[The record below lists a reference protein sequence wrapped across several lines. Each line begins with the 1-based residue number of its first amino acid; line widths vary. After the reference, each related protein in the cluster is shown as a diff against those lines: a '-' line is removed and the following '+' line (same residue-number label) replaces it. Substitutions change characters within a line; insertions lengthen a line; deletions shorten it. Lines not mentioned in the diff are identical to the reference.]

1 MNAIVPYRAADTKVV
16 QFAADG
22 VAADVRVQPL
32 DRSNRS
38 SVYALRLASSEM
50 DVTGRLVGVL
60 AGGDAVEL
68 GALAVAPGSIGS
80 ARVTVAT
87 PRTSHYEAVYL
98 EIRSESVLLRVE
110 APKPPAPRRV
120 RPVAVGAALV
130 ALGAVSLGGGS
141 LAFALPQTPMIG
153 APDHA
158 VAGSSVRVPYAA
170 HGFGALTY
178 TARYDDGSV
187 FASGALGTPRGEIA
201 LALPASA
208 AHRRVSLALSVH
220 GPLGGAV
227 GDAAF
232 PVAAP
237 PPPVVDSGARV
248 LSFAARRDATAA
260 GESVLVS
267 YLAQGERGT
276 VVLQDPRG
284 KVVASAPFA
293 RVGTTRLPVAAT
305 YRAQVLTAKIG
316 VDRGTTHAV
325 ASVTIPPALAVPTAP
340 LRRDLV
346 PPQADPDAPEG
357 VTPVD
362 RSVRA
367 PGSGIIAVD
376 GDAVA
381 GGSLAVRVMAHATP
395 MELALQDATGETVA
409 QREIAPGTTHL
420 AVALPPAPQTLFLV
434 LRYTRNGGEETIV
447 RSVRA
452 LPAPAAHAAP

>member
-1 MNAIVPYRAADTKVV
+1 MSAIVPYRAADAKVV

-32 DRSNRS
+32 DRANRS

-80 ARVTVAT
+80 ARVTVAA
-87 PRTSHYEAVYL
+87 PRASHYEAVYL

-110 APKPPAPRRV
+110 APKPPAPRRA
-120 RPVAVGAALV
+120 RPLTVGAALV

-141 LAFALPQTPMIG
+141 LAFALPQTPMLG

-158 VAGSSVRVPYAA
+158 VAGSSVRIPYVS
-170 HGFGALTY
+170 HGYGALAY

-187 FASGALGTPRGEIA
+187 FASGALGAPRGEIA
-201 LALPASA
+201 LALPATS
-208 AHRRVSLALSVH
+208 AHRRVSLALSVR
-220 GPLGGAV
+220 GPLGAAV

-232 PVAAP
+232 AVAAP
-237 PPPVVDSGARV
+237 PPPAVASGARV
-248 LSFAARRDATAA
+248 LSFAARRDASAT

-276 VVLQDPRG
+276 VVLLDPRG
-284 KVVASAPFA
+284 TIVASAPFA
-293 RVGTTRLPVAAT
+293 RVGTTRLPVAAA

-316 VDRGTTHAV
+316 VDRGGTHAV
-325 ASVTIPPALAVPTAP
+325 ASVMIPPALAAP
-340 LRRDLV
+340 LPVHRDLV
-346 PPQADPDAPEG
+346 PPQADPNAPEG

-376 GDAVA
+376 GDAIA

-420 AVALPPAPQTLFLV
+420 ALALPPAPQTLFLV

-452 LPAPAAHAAP
+452 LPTTTPASP